1 MRPFFWLLLPVFWT
15 GLAGCQEAALKH
27 HARQLHEDPARADR
41 AAQELAMIGEAA
53 GPTLLQATHSP
64 LLHERVAAT
73 RYLTVGYREGLPTP
87 EVVTRLVEL
96 MEDPEEQVRLAAMDA
111 VNNHLYS
118 SPQKCRDALA
128 ETWHPVVPTLARAA
142 QEGEENTRTGAIGT
156 LAHLAEFKIR
166 ADEIIRVLT
175 RCLNEPEGQ
184 VTSAAADGL
193 RRVAN
198 LAGPDLVGPL
208 LDCLG
213 RNIYDGAISRTL
225 IDALLGCTQEDIEA
239 WFRELDSP
247 QPVRRAAAAFAMGVA
262 FSQRAG
268 HVLPHTQHTAEGL
281 ERLKARQKVETVEH
295 VRLRIMDA
303 IGRIEWA
310 QQSLN
315 VLAMPR

>member
-1 MRPFFWLLLPVFWT
+1 MRPLFWLLLPVFWT
-15 GLAGCQEAALKH
+15 GFAGCQEAALKH

-53 GPTLLQATHSP
+53 GPILLKTTQSP
-64 LLHERVAAT
+64 LMHERVAAT
-73 RYLTVGYREGLPTP
+73 RYLTVAYRKGIPP
-87 EVVTRLVEL
+87 QEVVTRLAEL
-96 MEDPEEQVRLAAMDA
+96 TEDPEEQVRLAAMDA

-128 ETWHPVVPTLARAA
+128 ETWQPVVPALTRAA
-142 QEGEENTRTGAIGT
+142 HEREGRTRIGAIGT
-156 LAHLAEFKIR
+156 LAHLAEHQIR
-166 ADEIIRVLT
+166 ADEIIAVLKT
-175 RCLNEPEGQ
+175 SLNDPNQQ
-184 VTSAAADGL
+184 VIYAAAEGL
-193 RRVAN
+193 RRVAL
-198 LAGPDLVGPL
+198 LAGPDLVGPV

-213 RNIYDGAISRTL
+213 RNIYDRNLSQTL
-225 IDALLGCTQEDIEA
+225 VTTLLGCTQGEIDA

-247 QPVRRAAAAFAMGVA
+247 QPVRRAAAAYAMGVA
-262 FSQRAG
+262 FSERAG
-268 HVLPHTQHTAEGL
+268 HVLPHTQHTGEAL
-281 ERLKARQKVETVEH
+281 QRLKAQQKVETVEH